1 VALVSRLRALQA
13 QGLSH
18 QAITTRL
25 NVEGMPTLSG
35 KGTWQKGTVSNLLA
49 QGPEEP

>member
-1 VALVSRLRALQA
+1 VSRLRALQV
-13 QGLSH
+13 QGLLH

-25 NVEGMPTLSG
+25 NVEGVPTLPG
-35 KGTWQKGTVSNLLA
+35 RGHWQKGTVGNLLA